1 MATLGLFLPFFV
13 ARFVIFLTGD
23 FVLVT
28 LVATLL
34 FSAGAFFGVVT
45 FTFITVALLF
55 LLAEEEE
62 EAAVRFTG
70 VLAAAFFRGAEALFF
85 FTEERE
91 SDFFPFTAV
100 AATTA
105 FFVPTFFI
113 VDNFVATFFVDTTTF
128 FIVDNFVAT
137 FFVDTTTFL
146 GLALTVERDEA
157 AADLPE
163 GFLTELT
170 RFFAALP
177 FPFDWVVLTIIL
189 NGEGKVLT
197 AITPSQRVKMKP
209 CVNGITFKYI

>member
-70 VLAAAFFRGAEALFF
+70 VLAAAFFRGAGALFF

-105 FFVPTFFI
+105 FFVP
-113 VDNFVATFFVDTTTF
+113 TF